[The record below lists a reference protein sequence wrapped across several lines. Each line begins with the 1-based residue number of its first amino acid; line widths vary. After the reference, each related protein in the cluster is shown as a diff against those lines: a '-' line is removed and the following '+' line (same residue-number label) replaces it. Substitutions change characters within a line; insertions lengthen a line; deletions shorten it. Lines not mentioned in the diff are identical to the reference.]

1 MTTPPPSP
9 PHPELGR
16 DQQQD
21 CPQRVRAPDKDGMG
35 KGGQA
40 QLGVG
45 VTAGKPGFQ
54 EGAWS
59 FPCLPVGPDMRL
71 S

>member
-1 MTTPPPSP
+1 MTTPPPPP
-9 PHPELGR
+9 PHPELGK

-40 QLGVG
+40 
-45 VTAGKPGFQ
+45 
-54 EGAWS
+54 
-59 FPCLPVGPDMRL
+59 
-71 S
+71 